1 MSKLQVRIWLLRLV
15 PIVAI
20 VAATFLLISENK
32 PLNTI
37 EVDLNNRLQV
47 PPLREESTWGRSQ
60 NGELRVG
67 MAGIVTPTLT
77 LQNHREL
84 VIFMGHELG
93 RQATLVM
100 RPTYAE
106 VNGLIRRRQV
116 DVSFVCSLSY
126 VEGSD
131 NSSMELLVAPLVN
144 GRTVYYSY
152 LIVPHDSPITSYG
165 DLRQSVFAFTD
176 PLSNS
181 GHLAPVYYLTLLGE
195 TPETFFSRYIYTHSH
210 DNSVIAVA
218 NGLADGAAVDSLV
231 YDQLAITN
239 PELVS
244 KTRVIARWGPYGI
257 PPVVVNPALD
267 PQLKEQLR
275 NFFLNLHN
283 SATGA
288 KILHSLGIDRFVI
301 VEDNLYDSIRQ
312 MRDKMGG

>member
-1 MSKLQVRIWLLRLV
+1 MTRVHVRVWLLRLV
-15 PIVAI
+15 PVIAI
-20 VAATFLLISENK
+20 VAATFLLLGETK
-32 PLNTI
+32 PLDTTT
-37 EVDLNNRLQV
+37 VDLNNRLQV

-60 NGELRVG
+60 NGDLRVG
-67 MAGIVTPTLT
+67 MSGVVTPTLT

-84 VIFMGHELG
+84 VIFMGHELE

-106 VNGLIRRRQV
+106 VSGLIRRGQV
-116 DVSFVCSLSY
+116 DVSFVCSLLY
-126 VEGSD
+126 VEGKAAS
-131 NSSMELLVAPLVN
+131 NMELLVAPQVN

-152 LIVPHDSPITSYG
+152 LIVPRDSPSSSYE
-165 DLRQSVFAFTD
+165 DLRQGVFAFTD
-176 PLSNS
+176 PISNS
-181 GHLAPVYYLTLLGE
+181 GHLVPAYYLSLFGE
-195 TPETFFSRYIYTHSH
+195 TPDTFFSRYIYTHSH
-210 DNSVIAVA
+210 DNSIIAVA
-218 NGLADGAAVDSLV
+218 NGLVDGAAVDSLV
-231 YDQLAITN
+231 YEQLAVTN

-244 KTRVIARWGPYGI
+244 RTKIIARWGPYGI

-288 KILHSLGIDRFVI
+288 RILHSLGIDRFVI

-312 MRDKMGG
+312 MRDKVGG